1 MALSKRDYFLL
12 GISLLLAVGHFYG
25 LQFGLFPAK
34 PFIKGP
40 VILLLALVAFL
51 NTEGKTRILLTI
63 ALALS
68 SIGDIFLA
76 LPPTYFIHGLVSFL
90 LAHLFYI
97 ALFLGI
103 RRPRLTP
110 RDGFIAVGLTAYGLT
125 LVSWLYPTLGPMA
138 APVIVYAAV
147 LLVMGFTASLCDIPR
162 PTVFIG
168 ALVFIASD
176 SGIAITKF
184 AGAGVWLSYFT
195 WTAYVLAQYLIV
207 LGLIF
212 RQDKT

>member
-12 GISLLLAVGHFYG
+12 GLSLLFAIGHFYG

-51 NTEGKTRILLTI
+51 NTEGRTRILLTI
-63 ALALS
+63 ALMLS

-76 LPPTYFIHGLVSFL
+76 LPPAYFIHGLVSFL

-103 RRPRLTP
+103 RRPQLSARN
-110 RDGFIAVGLTAYGLT
+110 GVIAAGLAVYGVA
-125 LVSWLYPTLGPMA
+125 LVSWLYPSLGPMA
-138 APVIVYAAV
+138 APVIVYAGV
-147 LLVMGFTASLCDIPR
+147 LLIMGFTASLCDTPKPI
-162 PTVFIG
+162 VFIG

-184 AGAGVWLSYFT
+184 ADAGAWLGYFT

-207 LGLIF
+207 LGLIS
-212 RQDKT
+212 RQEKT